1 MDLSGYQS
9 FPENRRTSGKAECG
23 RTESD
28 DPAPCVFDGGIQRGI
43 HREMRKHVAWYTQG
57 MPDSAK
63 LRAKINM
70 VETYDAL
77 AAMVQ
82 AL

>member
-1 MDLSGYQS
+1 
-9 FPENRRTSGKAECG
+9 
-23 RTESD
+23 
-28 DPAPCVFDGGIQRGI
+28 
-43 HREMRKHVAWYTQG
+43 MRKHVAWYTQG

>member
-1 MDLSGYQS
+1 M
-9 FPENRRTSGKAECG
+9 GKPHNWEE
-23 RTESD
+23 T
-28 DPAPCVFDGGIQRGI
+28 
-43 HREMRKHVAWYTQG
+43 
-57 MPDSAK
+57 DSLLEK